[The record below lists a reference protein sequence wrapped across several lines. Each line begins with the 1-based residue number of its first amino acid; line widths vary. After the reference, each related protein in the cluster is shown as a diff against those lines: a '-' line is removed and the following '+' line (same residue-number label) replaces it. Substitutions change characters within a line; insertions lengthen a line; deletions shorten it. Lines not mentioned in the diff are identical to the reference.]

1 MDKTL
6 NLRKF
11 VAPEYI
17 FGIGA
22 RYQAGRYAKN
32 LGGQRVLLVSDPGVV
47 AAGWERQVRSNLEEA
62 GLTVTTFTGVSPN
75 PRIEEV
81 MAGAGIFRE
90 EHCNMLVAVGGGSP
104 IDCAKGI
111 GIVNSNQRPILSFE
125 GIDQVTIP
133 MPPLICIPTTG
144 GTAADVSQFAII
156 TDLVERRKFAII
168 SKSVVPDLSLV
179 DPETLTTMDP
189 FLTACTGLDALT
201 HGIEA
206 FVSNASS
213 PMTDLHALEA
223 IRLVSSH
230 LVDSIREPGN
240 LDLRGKIMLGS
251 LQAGLAFSNA
261 ILGAN
266 HAMAHSLGG
275 ERDAPHGQCNAIL
288 LDHVIEF
295 NLPASPERFARI
307 ALAMGINLS
316 GMDEGAIKRALLN
329 RVRALKQEAGM
340 NRILRDLGVSHA
352 DLPQLSRKALRDPCL
367 ITNPRRANQRDLE
380 VIYEESL

>member
-1 MDKTL
+1 
-6 NLRKF
+6 
-11 VAPEYI
+11 
-17 FGIGA
+17 
-22 RYQAGRYAKN
+22 
-32 LGGQRVLLVSDPGVV
+32 
-47 AAGWERQVRSNLEEA
+47 
-62 GLTVTTFTGVSPN
+62 
-75 PRIEEV
+75 
-81 MAGAGIFRE
+81 
-90 EHCNMLVAVGGGSP
+90 
-104 IDCAKGI
+104 
-111 GIVNSNQRPILSFE
+111 
-125 GIDQVTIP
+125 
-133 MPPLICIPTTG
+133 
-144 GTAADVSQFAII
+144 
-156 TDLVERRKFAII
+156 
-168 SKSVVPDLSLV
+168 
-179 DPETLTTMDP
+179 
-189 FLTACTGLDALT
+189 
-201 HGIEA
+201 
-206 FVSNASS
+206 
-213 PMTDLHALEA
+213 MTDLHALEA

-367 ITNPRRANQRDLE
+367 ITNPRKANQRDLE

>member
-81 MAGAGIFRE
+81 MAGAEIFRE